1 MVIPTGGKVKITST
15 PPLKGLEGFD
25 PKMEYPERAGM
36 KYMKNTQTEMVKFQ
50 TLSLTDFESATQ
62 MN

>member
-25 PKMEYPERAGM
+25 PKMEYAERPG
-36 KYMKNTQTEMVKFQ
+36 KK
-50 TLSLTDFESATQ
+50 LSL
-62 MN
+62 